1 MRGILINN
9 LIHTGND
16 LDLVMT
22 AKDLQAPTL
31 QSQKVEIPGR
41 NGALDMSEFL
51 TGEPTYDNRTL
62 SFSFFGNGSRDNVL
76 DLIDTML
83 AYHGHYITIV
93 VDDMENWY
101 YEGRVEVS
109 YSDKYHYVE
118 FELIVDA
125 QPFRQALEPRV
136 YTFNNVTS
144 KEIMIDN
151 EGVSVLP
158 TIEVTAETKIVSGG
172 KTYTLKAGTYTPEQ
186 LLLSTGK
193 NIWIVTTTGKITIS
207 YREARI

>member
-22 AKDLQAPTL
+22 AKDLPAPKL

-62 SFSFFGNGSRDNVL
+62 SFSFFGNGSRDTVL
-76 DLIDTML
+76 YLINTML
-83 AYHGHYITIV
+83 EYHGRYITIV

-101 YEGRVEVS
+101 YEGRVEVA
-109 YSDKYHYVE
+109 YSDKCHYVE
-118 FELIVDA
+118 FTLTVDA

-136 YTFNNVTS
+136 YTFTNVTS
-144 KEIMIDN
+144 KEIILEN
-151 EGVSVLP
+151 EGVRILP
-158 TIEVTAETKIVSGG
+158 TVTVTADTEIVSGET
-172 KTYTLKAGTYTPEQ
+172 TYSLSAGTYEPDQ
-186 LLLSTGK
+186 LLLATGE
-193 NIWIVTTTGKITIS
+193 NIWTVTTTGTITIS
-207 YREARI
+207 YREAKI